1 MPFCVWET
9 VTGSTQHPKKKGTSE
24 VKYTEHRPRFTV
36 SADGKGVV
44 NHVGARLLCDLATA
58 LGLTAGL
65 STAMATTRERRGGH
79 DRGRLLVDLAVMLA
93 DGGQAISDLCVL
105 RDQPTLFGT
114 VASLTTAWHTLAAIG
129 PEQLTAI
136 AQARAA
142 ARAKAWAAGADPGWY
157 VLDFDATLVHSHSEK
172 EQAAPTYKKGFGF
185 HPLLVYLDATGEALA
200 GKLRPGNAGS
210 NTVTDHIEVLD
221 AALAQLPFDAQ
232 AQQVVV
238 RADSAGLTHGFLEA
252 CRERHVRFVVGYDL
266 TATVRTALAA
276 VPERRWQPA
285 TTADGMD
292 ERESAEVAEIS
303 DLVDLAAWPAGSRLI
318 ARREYPHPG
327 AQLTFT
333 DLEGRRFQTLL
344 TDLPDRDVVFLE
356 ALYRGRGRAECRIRD
371 AKDCGLA
378 NLPSAKFAI
387 NTAWLQ
393 LVLLA
398 QDLLTWTARLCLTA
412 PLARAEPRRLRYC
425 LLHTAGII
433 VRGGRRLRL
442 RLPADWRWSA
452 ALVSAFARV
461 RALTTA

>member
-1 MPFCVWET
+1 M
-9 VTGSTQHPKKKGTSE
+9 KD
-24 VKYTEHRPRFTV
+24 TELRPRFTV
-36 SADGKGVV
+36 SADGNGLA

-58 LGLTAGL
+58 LGLRAGL
-65 STAMATTRERRGGH
+65 SSAMAATRKRSGGH
-79 DRGRLLVDLAVMLA
+79 DRGRVLVDLAVMLA
-93 DGGQAISDLCVL
+93 DGGKAISDLCAL
-105 RDQPTLFGT
+105 RDQPALFGE
-114 VASLTTAWHTLAAIG
+114 VASLPTAWRTLEAIDTDA
-129 PEQLTAI
+129 LTAI

-142 ARAKAWAAGADPGWY
+142 ARARAWAAGADPGWY

-200 GKLRPGNAGS
+200 GKLRPGNAAP
-210 NTVTDHIEVLD
+210 NTAADHIEVLD
-221 AALAQLPFDAQ
+221 AALAQLPFDAR
-232 AQQVVV
+232 AQQVIV
-238 RADSAGLTHGFLEA
+238 RADSAGLTHGFLDA
-252 CRERHVRFVVGYDL
+252 CRERHVRFVVGHDL
-266 TATVRTALAA
+266 TAAVREALSA

-285 TTADGMD
+285 TSADGLD
-292 ERESAEVAEIS
+292 EREGAEVAELT

-344 TDLPDRDVVFLE
+344 TDLPDRDVVYLE

-371 AKDCGLA
+371 AKDSGLA
-378 NLPSAKFAI
+378 NLPSASFAI

-398 QDLLTWTARLCLTA
+398 QDLLAWTARLCLDGA
-412 PLARAEPRRLRYC
+412 LARAAPRRLRYC

-442 RLPADWRWSA
+442 RLAADWRWSA

-461 RALTTA
+461 RALSTA

>member
-1 MPFCVWET
+1 VRTHSDPE
-9 VTGSTQHPKKKGTSE
+9 QKGTSE
-24 VKYTEHRPRFTV
+24 VKHTEPRPRFAVT
-36 SADGKGVV
+36 ADGKAVV
-44 NHVGARLLCDLATA
+44 SHVGARLLCDLAAA
-58 LGLTAGL
+58 LGLNTGL
-65 STAMATTRERRGGH
+65 SSAMAPTRERRGGY

-93 DGGQAISDLCVL
+93 DGGQAISDLCTL
-105 RDQPTLFGT
+105 RDQPSLFGE
-114 VASLTTAWHTLAAIG
+114 VASVPTAWRTLEAIGPDQLAAI
-129 PEQLTAI
+129 AH
-136 AQARAA
+136 ARAA
-142 ARAKAWAAGADPGWY
+142 ARARAWAAGADPGWY

-172 EQAAPTYKKGFGF
+172 EGAAPTYKKGFGF

-200 GKLRPGNAGS
+200 GKLRSGNAGS
-210 NTVTDHIEVLD
+210 NTVADHIEVLD
-221 AALAQLPFDAQ
+221 AALAQLPVDPHGHELVA
-232 AQQVVV
+232 

-252 CRERHVRFVVGYDL
+252 CRERHVRFVVGHDL

-292 ERESAEVAEIS
+292 EREGAEVAEIT
-303 DLVDLAAWPAGSRLI
+303 DLVDLDAWPAGSRLI

-344 TDLPDRDVVFLE
+344 TDLPDRDIAFLE

-371 AKDCGLA
+371 AKDGGLA
-378 NLPSAKFAI
+378 NLPSTKFAI

-393 LVLLA
+393 LVMLA
-398 QDLLTWTARLCLTA
+398 QDLLAWTARLCLAA

-452 ALVSAFARV
+452 ALVIAFARV
-461 RALTTA
+461 RALSTA